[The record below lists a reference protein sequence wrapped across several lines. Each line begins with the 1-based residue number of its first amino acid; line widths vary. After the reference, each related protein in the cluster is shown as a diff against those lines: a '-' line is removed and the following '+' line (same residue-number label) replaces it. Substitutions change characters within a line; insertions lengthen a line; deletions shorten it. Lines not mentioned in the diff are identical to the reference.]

1 MIGKLLRFVLMEKDA
16 RRKWEAEQAAK
27 ADRRPGRV
35 APKTGAPKK
44 AAAGS
49 HEASASPPASS
60 PAPPG
65 GSPAEADED
74 PAETVRAAIA
84 AAEREML
91 EDVGPAPAP
100 PSTASR
106 SATPAV
112 PPTVPPAAS
121 DADRERLIRSA
132 LAVHKLKQSAF
143 ADLDTET
150 RARLRVVAE
159 RMLGVDKPR

>member
-1 MIGKLLRFVLMEKDA
+1 MIGKLLRFALMEKDA

-35 APKTGAPKK
+35 APKTDAPKAGAPDKGGRRGAAP
-44 AAAGS
+44 AAA
-49 HEASASPPASS
+49 PKTV
-60 PAPPG
+60 
-65 GSPAEADED
+65 AEADED

-91 EDVGPAPAP
+91 EDVGPAPSSS
-100 PSTASR
+100 STAPR
-106 SATPAV
+106 SVTSASTAT
-112 PPTVPPAAS
+112 S

-143 ADLDTET
+143 ADLDAET